1 MIIELFGPPG
11 VGKTTFAKCLAKRL
25 REHGHAA
32 ELTMS
37 VRPAEKSIGPS
48 DGPQPEG
55 GRRRAAFERLGRPLL
70 AMLKRSARPRD
81 GSKKASPATG
91 SATRLAIDAAS
102 HSATGAATDTAR
114 DLMRMLR
121 PKSLLWSFR
130 LEQYLTR
137 LSSSWRDAS
146 ESERITIFDQA
157 FVQAIS
163 SLMLLG
169 ENEDET
175 LVCRLLDRA
184 PKADLI
190 IRLDAPRDVL
200 EARLRTR
207 NGAQGMLERLFEL
220 DLDRNLE
227 LMGITDRL
235 QALLER
241 RGERIIRVR
250 SLDRRSLEGGVSQI
264 EELIAHRTEA
274 RPLSRVAS

>member
-48 DGPQPEG
+48 DGPQHEG

-81 GSKKASPATG
+81 GSKKASAATG
-91 SATRLAIDAAS
+91 SATRLASDAAS
-102 HSATGAATDTAR
+102 DAAIGTAR

-250 SLDRRSLEGGVSQI
+250 SLDRRSLEGGASQI
-264 EELIAHRTEA
+264 EELIAQRTEA

>member
-48 DGPQPEG
+48 DGPQHEG

-91 SATRLAIDAAS
+91 SATRLASDAAS
-102 HSATGAATDTAR
+102 DAAIGTAR

-250 SLDRRSLEGGVSQI
+250 SLDRRSLEGGASQI
-264 EELIAHRTEA
+264 EELIAQRTEA

>member
-37 VRPAEKSIGPS
+37 VRPAEKSIGPA
-48 DGPQPEG
+48 DGPPHEG
-55 GRRRAAFERLGRPLL
+55 GRKRAAFERLGRPLL

-81 GSKKASPATG
+81 GSEKASPATG
-91 SATRLAIDAAS
+91 SATRSASDAAS
-102 HSATGAATDTAR
+102 DTATGTAR

-163 SLMLLG
+163 SLVLLG

-241 RGERIIRVR
+241 RGERVIRVR
-250 SLDRRSLEGGVSQI
+250 SLDRRSLEGGASQI
-264 EELIAHRTEA
+264 EELIAQRTEA

>member
-48 DGPQPEG
+48 DGPQHEG

-91 SATRLAIDAAS
+91 SATRLASDAAS
-102 HSATGAATDTAR
+102 DAAIGTAR

-137 LSSSWRDAS
+137 LSSSWRDAA

-241 RGERIIRVR
+241 RGQRIIRVR
-250 SLDRRSLEGGVSQI
+250 SLDRRSLEGGASQI
-264 EELIAHRTEA
+264 EELIAQRTEA